1 MVRRSAEVNQN
12 GNGIL
17 VFPISCKGIANFAT
31 GKNVTEG
38 ELSGLLEDFYCSAKK
53 QVKSEY
59 KPARMIAARG
69 AFQQHQNSLERGIS
83 L

>member
-1 MVRRSAEVNQN
+1 MFRRSANVNQN

-17 VFPISCKGIANFAT
+17 VFPISK
-31 GKNVTEG
+31 K
-38 ELSGLLEDFYCSAKK
+38 ED
-53 QVKSEY
+53 KSKY

-69 AFQQHQNSLERGIS
+69 AFQRHLNSLERGIS

>member
-17 VFPISCKGIANFAT
+17 VFPISCKGIANLVT

-38 ELSGLLEDFYCSAKK
+38 ELAGLLENFYCSAKK
-53 QVKSEY
+53 EEKSEY
-59 KPARMIAARG
+59 KPARMNAARA
-69 AFQQHQNSLERGIS
+69 AFQRHLNSLERGIS